1 MKPATSL
8 SEGLIAIARKS
19 VVVKTTCKNEESTK
33 YHLVLP
39 MLALLGYDP
48 NNPYEIYHEFAA
60 GYAGGDARR
69 VDLVILRE
77 NQPQIAIE
85 CKAAGTDLSTQRG
98 QLRAYFNALLPVKVG
113 VLTNGIVFEFFVDVD
128 NPNVMDADPFL
139 TVDLE
144 HVARSGASDE
154 LIETL
159 LLLTKSRFNASTIA
173 ECAHLQLVKKRLRT
187 VFLDE
192 AKSPSDKMCRL
203 ALEGAGLKN
212 VKQTAI
218 DRHYRFLVKSAF
230 EESLVVPVVNRLRSQ
245 QRPSGPAATDAIERS
260 SQRVA
265 TTERERAIYKYV
277 RRRLA
282 FLVED
287 EVQFDEIEQIRCKDY
302 IGKLSVYYQ
311 RTNKG
316 RIFDFIEGVD
326 GYDKFIFPEPIGQIV
341 TKSIRDIDAALKATF
356 IARVREY
363 YRTRAA
369 APERLAKIA

>member
-19 VVVKTTCKNEESTK
+19 VAIKATCVNEQSTK

-39 MLALLGYDP
+39 VLGLLGYDP
-48 NNPYEIYHEFAA
+48 ANPYEVCHEFAA

-69 VDLVILRE
+69 VDLVILRDR
-77 NQPQIAIE
+77 QPQIAIE
-85 CKAAGTDLSTQRG
+85 CKPVGTDLSTQRG

-139 TVDLE
+139 TIDLD

-159 LLLTKSRFNASTIA
+159 QLLTKNRFNAATIA
-173 ECAHLQLVKKRLRT
+173 ECAHLQLVKKRLRA
-187 VFLDE
+187 VFIEE

-203 ALEGAGLKN
+203 ALEGAGLKH

-218 DRHYRFLVKSAF
+218 DRHYRYLVKSAL
-230 EESLVVPVVNRLRSQ
+230 EESLVVPVVNRLRGQ
-245 QRPSGPAATDAIERS
+245 QRPAGAAPVEAIERS
-260 SQRVA
+260 NQRVS
-265 TTERERAIYKYV
+265 TTERELAIYKYV

-341 TKSIRDIDAALKATF
+341 TKSIRDIDPALKATF

-363 YRTRAA
+363 YRTRSS
-369 APERLAKIA
+369 PERVAKIA